1 MGQTLIL
8 FSFLGCLNSLQA
20 NLYEKELDSLQQQY
34 ILATTTFDK
43 AIWSA
48 KIAEVY
54 SIAETYPDSAIAYLN
69 IAYQT
74 LNNIQDRPQK
84 EKAYAEMIETVI
96 WEMNVDSFAKAAL
109 QYIEDPEQKAR
120 VYLILGSDYY
130 LTKPEYNQKWC
141 LEVMDTVA
149 QLLEGST
156 NEELVFRQYL
166 RARCYFRT
174 NELLQGS
181 VKLPFWKT
189 IMTLLKQYKLDIP
202 IKDTTLSFIS
212 FQYNPPY

>member
-1 MGQTLIL
+1 
-8 FSFLGCLNSLQA
+8 
-20 NLYEKELDSLQQQY
+20 
-34 ILATTTFDK
+34 
-43 AIWSA
+43 
-48 KIAEVY
+48 
-54 SIAETYPDSAIAYLN
+54 
-69 IAYQT
+69 
-74 LNNIQDRPQK
+74 
-84 EKAYAEMIETVI
+84 MIETVI

-141 LEVMDTVA
+141 LEVMDAVA

-189 IMTLLKQYKLDIP
+189 IMTLLK
-202 IKDTTLSFIS
+202 
-212 FQYNPPY
+212 